1 LFKKYVPLCRLLSE
15 AGWRPLNAL
24 LPAAANKD
32 ISAEQFGDRYVA
44 LFNYSS
50 KPATVK
56 LPREMRELVTGSQ
69 VNDSLTLDP
78 ETCRVLDFNR

>member
-1 LFKKYVPLCRLLSE
+1 
-15 AGWRPLNAL
+15 
-24 LPAAANKD
+24 
-32 ISAEQFGDRYVA
+32 VA

-69 VNDSLTLDP
+69 VNGSLTLDP